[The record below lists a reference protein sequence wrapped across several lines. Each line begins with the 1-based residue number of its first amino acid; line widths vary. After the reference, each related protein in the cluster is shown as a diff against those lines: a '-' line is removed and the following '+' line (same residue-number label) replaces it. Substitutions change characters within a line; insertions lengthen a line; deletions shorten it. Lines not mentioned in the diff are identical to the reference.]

1 MASTIGGSIPSLEF
15 LFLVPNTD
23 SFSVLLM
30 ELLTSIN
37 QSFLLSERWNAC
49 RFMVVILLCVDSF
62 FRLI

>member
-1 MASTIGGSIPSLEF
+1 MASTIGGCIPSLDF

-37 QSFLLSERWNAC
+37 QSFLLSEKVEHLQIHGGYTFYVLTRS
-49 RFMVVILLCVDSF
+49 LG
-62 FRLI
+62 